1 MFLHDYI
8 KRYSRAPDS
17 IAQEGQELVT
27 YGKPNQV
34 QKQCD
39 GVDFD
44 ICPDIVLAAIAAAGA
59 AALLALYAALTMNPN
74 GRRKRRRSLEDYA
87 PQRRSNDLGQVS
99 PMLVFGNEQLEVY
112 SRGLHSAYM
121 EEKFS
126 FHMIMLVGYMPHPL
140 KA

>member
-8 KRYSRAPDS
+8 KRYSRTPDS

-99 PMLVFGNEQLEVY
+99 QMLVFGNKQMEVCAW
-112 SRGLHSAYM
+112 GLHSA
-121 EEKFS
+121 
-126 FHMIMLVGYMPHPL
+126 HMDSQNGRTNLGFIC
-140 KA
+140 